1 MMTGLMPFRRLD
13 SLFDGMFD
21 PRTDT
26 RGCGDAC
33 TQLLPRAD
41 ILEGERE
48 FRIVMELPGVSREE
62 LAIEIEGQTLTVTAR
77 RQSPPPEGFRVLHGE
92 RSDKAEFQRTFTL
105 GRGVDPAR
113 VEARIEQ
120 GILHL
125 TLGKTEQMLPR
136 KIEVQ

>member
-1 MMTGLMPFRRLD
+1 MMTGLIPFRRLD
-13 SLFDGMFD
+13 SLFDGLLD
-21 PRTDT
+21 PNASG
-26 RGCGDAC
+26 GCADAC
-33 TQLLPRAD
+33 APLLPRAD

-62 LAIEIEGQTLTVTAR
+62 LAIEIEGQALTVTAR
-77 RQSPPPEGFRVLHGE
+77 RQSPPPEGFKVLHGE
-92 RSDKAEFQRTFTL
+92 RADSAEYRRTFTL

-113 VEARIEQ
+113 VQARLEQ

-125 TLGKTEQMLPR
+125 TLGKTEQVLPR

>member
-13 SLFDGMFD
+13 SLCDGMFD
-21 PRTDT
+21 PRTDA
-26 RGCGDAC
+26 RDCGDAC
-33 TQLLPRAD
+33 AQLLPRAD

-113 VEARIEQ
+113 VEARFEQ

-136 KIEVQ
+136 KIEVR

>member
-13 SLFDGMFD
+13 SLCDGMFD
-21 PRTDT
+21 PRTDA

-33 TQLLPRAD
+33 AQLLPRAD

-48 FRIVMELPGVSREE
+48 FRIVMELPGVSRED

-77 RQSPPPEGFRVLHGE
+77 RQSPPPEGFRLLHGE
-92 RSDKAEFQRTFTL
+92 RSAKAEFRRTFTL

-120 GILHL
+120 GTLHL

>member
-1 MMTGLMPFRRLD
+1 MMTGLIPFRRLD

-21 PRTDT
+21 PGADAA
-26 RGCGDAC
+26 GCGDAC
-33 TQLLPRAD
+33 ARLLPRAD

-48 FRIVMELPGVSREE
+48 FRIVMELPGVARED
-62 LAIEIEGQTLTVTAR
+62 LAIEIEGQSLTVTAQ
-77 RQSPPPEGFRVLHGE
+77 RQSPPPEGFKVLHGE
-92 RSDKAEFQRTFTL
+92 RADKAEFRRTFTL

-120 GILHL
+120 GVLQL

>member
-21 PRTDT
+21 PSAAG
-26 RGCGDAC
+26 GCADGCA
-33 TQLLPRAD
+33 QLLPRAD

-48 FRIVMELPGVSREE
+48 FRIVMELPGVSRED
-62 LAIEIEGQTLTVTAR
+62 LVIEIEGQTLTVAAR
-77 RQSPPPEGFRVLHGE
+77 RQSPPPEGFKLLHGE
-92 RSDKAEFQRTFTL
+92 RSDKAEYRRTFTL

-113 VEARIEQ
+113 VEARLEQ
-120 GILHL
+120 GTLQL

-136 KIEVQ
+136 KIEVR

>member
-21 PRTDT
+21 PRTDAS
-26 RGCGDAC
+26 GCGDAC
-33 TQLLPRAD
+33 AQLLPRAD

-48 FRIVMELPGVSREE
+48 FRIVMELPGVSRED

-77 RQSPPPEGFRVLHGE
+77 RQSPASEGFKVLHGE
-92 RSDKAEFQRTFTL
+92 RSDKAEFRRTFTL

-113 VEARIEQ
+113 VEARLEQ
-120 GILHL
+120 GVLHL

-136 KIEVQ
+136 KIEVR

>member
-13 SLFDGMFD
+13 SLCDGMFD
-21 PRTDT
+21 PRTDAS
-26 RGCGDAC
+26 GCGDAC
-33 TQLLPRAD
+33 AQLLPRAD

-48 FRIVMELPGVSREE
+48 FRIVMELPGVSRED

-77 RQSPPPEGFRVLHGE
+77 RQSPPPEGFRLLHGE
-92 RSDKAEFQRTFTL
+92 RSAKAGFRRTFTL

-120 GILHL
+120 GTLHL

>member
-21 PRTDT
+21 PSAAAG
-26 RGCGDAC
+26 GCGDAC
-33 TQLLPRAD
+33 APLLPRAD

-48 FRIVMELPGVSREE
+48 FRIVMELPGVSREN
-62 LAIEIEGQTLTVTAR
+62 LVIEIEGQTLTVTAR
-77 RQSPPPEGFRVLHGE
+77 RQSPPPEGFKVLHGE
-92 RSDKAEFQRTFTL
+92 RSDKAEFRRTFTL

-136 KIEVQ
+136 KIEVR